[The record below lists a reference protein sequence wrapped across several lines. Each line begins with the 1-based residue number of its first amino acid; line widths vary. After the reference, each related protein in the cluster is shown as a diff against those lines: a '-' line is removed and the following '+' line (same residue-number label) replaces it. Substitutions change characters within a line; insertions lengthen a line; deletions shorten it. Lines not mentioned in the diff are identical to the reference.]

1 MWKDEYYKASAHE
14 ALILVEKTLKEKGLI
29 KNPAKTY
36 GRTLVKNLFQIG
48 GKDQTI
54 KLRVPLGEDLQTQA
68 QAYFDGVFAYYRN
81 YTAHDGSKIDKRI
94 SLRIL
99 ILASELLDLIDA
111 SSLSFSDIGGV
122 DGLIKSGSFDN
133 KEQLLN
139 LLQSL
144 DMQYFPDGDFD
155 GLIERLFD
163 NYGIIDHQIDAVFE
177 LDLVRYYEEEYI
189 PDAEEM
195 RWAWADFSPPKTLAH
210 LELTE
215 VGQQFVDEINNTNN
229 NS

>member
-68 QAYFDGVFAYYRN
+68 AAFFDGVFSYYRN

-99 ILASELLDLIDA
+99 ILASELLDLIGA
-111 SSLSFSDIGGV
+111 SSLSFSDINGV
-122 DGLIKSGSFDN
+122 SGLVETGFFDS

-139 LLQSL
+139 LLTSL
-144 DMQYFPDGDFD
+144 DGQYFPDGDIE
-155 GLIERLFD
+155 GLRESLFE
-163 NYGIIDHQIDAVFE
+163 NYGIIDYQFNAVLE
-177 LDLVRYYEEEYI
+177 LVLAHYFEEEYI
-189 PDAEEM
+189 PNAEEI
-195 RWAWADFSPPKTLAH
+195 RLVWNNFSPPQTMAH
-210 LELTE
+210 FKLTDL
-215 VGQQFVDEINNTNN
+215 GKQFVDEIQQVSNE
-229 NS
+229 